1 MKRGLKSIHTN
12 RHDALRMASAR
23 MFEQISSITY
33 FFALQGKHEDVRT
46 NIKHLLPY
54 FLSFKVVAPMQSS
67 MFCNTREVQRN
78 IMWHFSLVC
87 ALPALKGKKQVMLD
101 VLVSC
106 LI

>member
-46 NIKHLLPY
+46 NIKHLLP
-54 FLSFKVVAPMQSS
+54 
-67 MFCNTREVQRN
+67 
-78 IMWHFSLVC
+78 
-87 ALPALKGKKQVMLD
+87 
-101 VLVSC
+101 
-106 LI
+106 

>member
-54 FLSFKVVAPMQSS
+54 FFVLQGGGSDAVV
-67 MFCNTREVQRN
+67 
-78 IMWHFSLVC
+78 
-87 ALPALKGKKQVMLD
+87 D
-101 VLVSC
+101 VLQHTRSSTQHHVALFSGVRVAH
-106 LI
+106 LEGRKTGYA